1 MWLNVGVTRTRPRG
15 DPADYDLHAW
25 CDGAASVSAR
35 LVREGVAPQVASG
48 YFRCARPGVPAA
60 SHGSGAVESFFD
72 LASLTKP
79 MTALAFEAAGLDR
92 GAPLE
97 AFLPELR
104 GSRTAGV
111 PLELLFA
118 HRAGLPA
125 HLRLYEDLEAGRADE
140 AAALF
145 TASNARTEAPPE
157 HGREG
162 HAPVYSDLGY
172 ILAGAAL
179 ARAVGA
185 RDAGEAIGELIA
197 KPLGLSASL
206 GTARALRV
214 AGVAFDARAVPTE
227 VVAERGGEVRGAV
240 HDENA
245 WALTRDGGSGHAGMF
260 GTLGAVLTFA
270 RAALGAC
277 LRGVAADPLGLAGR
291 SAWMV
296 APRPGGAL
304 RAGFDGKSG
313 AGSSVGRLLGPRT
326 FGHLGFTGTSFWTD
340 PDARVGVALLTNRV
354 HPTRDNSAIRAAR
367 PEAHDALAALAMERS
382 AG

>member
-1 MWLNVGVTRTRPRG
+1 LNVGVTRPRPRG
-15 DPADYDLHAW
+15 DLAEFDLHAW
-25 CDGAASVSAR
+25 CDGAASVSDR
-35 LVREGVAPQVASG
+35 LVRENVAPQVASG
-48 YFRCARPGVPAA
+48 YFRCAPAGAPAA
-60 SHGSGAVESFFD
+60 SHGSGDVASFFD

-92 GAPLE
+92 SASLE
-97 AFLPELR
+97 SFLPELR

-125 HLRLYEDLEAGRADE
+125 HLPFYEDLEEGRLGAK
-140 AAALF
+140 AVLVA
-145 TASNARTEAPPE
+145 ASNARAEAPPE
-157 HGREG
+157 HGPGG
-162 HAPVYSDLGY
+162 HAPLYSDLGY
-172 ILAGAAL
+172 ILAGVAL

-197 KPLGLSASL
+197 KPLGLGGSL
-206 GTARALRV
+206 GTARALRA
-214 AGVAFDARAVPTE
+214 AGIGFDARAAPTE
-227 VVAERGGEVRGAV
+227 VVAARGGEVRGAV

-277 LRGVAADPLGLAGR
+277 LRGAAADPLGLSGR
-291 SAWMV
+291 SSWMV
-296 APRPGGAL
+296 APRPGGTL
-304 RAGFDGKSG
+304 LAGFDGKSA
-313 AGSSVGRLLGPRT
+313 AGSSAGTLLGPRT

-354 HPTRDNSAIRAAR
+354 HPTRNNAAIRAAR
-367 PEAHDALAALAMERS
+367 PVAHDALAALAMERRE
-382 AG
+382 G